1 MGDKVPGTISQG
13 KLGRPHGGI
22 LSTESISKRQNPPEN
37 GHISTRLEG
46 TLAKLYREI
55 ARGNL
60 NTAHLKTEHV
70 TLSSVRERYNSPKCL
85 WWKAARKLRSIG
97 VRVIAAKSMCTST
110 HTGRDCDARFTT
122 TFKCMQFIIMF
133 D

>member
-70 TLSSVRERYNSPKCL
+70 SLVRERYNSPKCL
-85 WWKAARKLRSIG
+85 LRKAARKLR
-97 VRVIAAKSMCTST
+97 
-110 HTGRDCDARFTT
+110 RFA
-122 TFKCMQFIIMF
+122 
-133 D
+133 